1 MEENEDEDIL
11 DVWYI
16 NGVAN
21 GVVDMQ
27 PSLEKDTYA
36 AITAYIEDRIEG
48 DWENRLARLRLPYKA
63 ASLEIFIEFGTLDSE
78 EKGLSY
84 AYPDILIGVRQLYEM
99 IPEFQ

>member
-1 MEENEDEDIL
+1 M
-11 DVWYI
+11 
-16 NGVAN
+16 
-21 GVVDMQ
+21 
-27 PSLEKDTYA
+27 
-36 AITAYIEDRIEG
+36 
-48 DWENRLARLRLPYKA
+48 ARLRLPYKA